1 LKPCPQP
8 GHEQGASSVSL
19 KPGFFF
25 LTVDIQHLYSWRG
38 DEMMSNYMQQFSLEG
53 KVALVTGAAI
63 GIGAEVA
70 VALGEAGATVVVS
83 DRDQVM
89 GDKQVAELEALGS
102 QAFFVKLDV
111 SSEEDWKAAIATIE
125 QQFGRLDILVN
136 NAGIVLFESVDEMSV
151 ETFRSLQAINVDGV
165 FMGCKYAAPLMKKHA
180 SAEGR
185 ASIINLSSMS
195 GLFGN
200 AFMSAYCSSKGSVRL
215 MSKSLAAEFGPDHIR
230 VNSVHPG
237 IIYTDMGKGVQDMIQ
252 KRMGF
257 DSEEESIAMSIG
269 QTPLRALG
277 TAEDV
282 ASPIL
287 YLASNASNFL
297 TATELVVDGG
307 ISGTR

>member
-1 LKPCPQP
+1 
-8 GHEQGASSVSL
+8 
-19 KPGFFF
+19 
-25 LTVDIQHLYSWRG
+25 
-38 DEMMSNYMQQFSLEG
+38 MMSNYMQQFSLEG

-83 DRDQVM
+83 DRDRSM
-89 GDKQVAELEALGS
+89 GDKQVAALEAKGS
-102 QAFFVKLDV
+102 KAFFVKLDV
-111 SSEEDWKAAIATIE
+111 SSEVDWKAAIATIE
-125 QQFGRLDILVN
+125 QEFGRLDILVN
-136 NAGIVLFESVDEMSV
+136 NAGIVLFETVDEMSV
-151 ETFRSLQAINVDGV
+151 ESFRSLHAINVDGV

-180 SAEGR
+180 SAEDR

-237 IIYTDMGKGVQDMIQ
+237 IISTDMGKGVQGMIQ

-269 QTPLRALG
+269 MTPLCALG

-287 YLASNASNFL
+287 YLASKASNFL

>member
-1 LKPCPQP
+1 
-8 GHEQGASSVSL
+8 
-19 KPGFFF
+19 
-25 LTVDIQHLYSWRG
+25 
-38 DEMMSNYMQQFSLEG
+38 MMSNYMQQFSLEG

-89 GDKQVAELEALGS
+89 GDKQVAELEAKGNR
-102 QAFFVKLDV
+102 AFFVKLDV
-111 SSEEDWKAAIATIE
+111 SSEEDWQAAIATID

-151 ETFRSLQAINVDGV
+151 ETFRGLQAVNVDGV

-180 SAEGR
+180 SAEDR

-237 IIYTDMGKGVQDMIQ
+237 VIYTDMGKGVQDMIQ

-257 DSEEESIAMSIG
+257 DSEEESIALSIG

-277 TAEDV
+277 TAADV

-297 TATELVVDGG
+297 TATEVVVDGG